1 MTGQFDRILVTVTE
15 RVAES
20 LCAATHVV
28 DDHEIVIASSDE
40 RALGHTLR
48 QVVQRHDDLLRVPVR
63 AGPHLAEVVV
73 ARLDGAEVISPRLAR
88 MLVEMIVNQTLLV
101 ARMPD
106 QHALKNEFILNLLRG
121 DIKDE
126 AEVIREGQILG
137 MDLTLPRA
145 VILIDAAEF
154 ILRGEQVGR
163 PEEDEAQI
171 RRRAQII
178 IANVVNFFHLPSDT
192 ICAYIGRGE
201 VAVLKASTTHDLFA
215 WADGNNGTASAGS
228 GPEGE
233 EWSASWANLTALKRA
248 GSALLCRLCH
258 DTASSLSIGIGR
270 YHPGI
275 RGLARSYQ
283 DALAALSLGL
293 RLHGPNQLHC
303 LDGLGTAAFVGVAD
317 ERTKI
322 DLARHLL
329 SPLDHEPELL
339 ETLEVF
345 FAENLSPSNTASRL
359 SIHRNTLAYRLDKI
373 TGLVGLDPRRF
384 DEAVQFHLA
393 MLLRS
398 LLSLPC

>member
-1 MTGQFDRILVTVTE
+1 MTGQFEQIVATVTE
-15 RVAES
+15 RVAET
-20 LCAATHVV
+20 LGTATYVLDEREV
-28 DDHEIVIASSDE
+28 IIASSDE
-40 RALGHTLR
+40 HAVGSSLARVLETR
-48 QVVQRHDDLLRVPVR
+48 DDVVRVPVR
-63 AGPHLAEVVV
+63 VGPHMGDLVV
-73 ARLDGAEVISPRLAR
+73 AALSGTEVISPRLAR
-88 MLVEMIVNQTLLV
+88 MLVEMIVNQTVLV

-106 QHALKNEFILNLLRG
+106 QHALRNEFVLNLLRG
-121 DIKDE
+121 TIQDE

-145 VILIDAAEF
+145 VILIDAADF
-154 ILRGEQVGR
+154 ILHGEQVGR

-171 RRRAQII
+171 RRRAQMI
-178 IANVVNFFHLPSDT
+178 IASVVNFFHLPSDT

-201 VAVLKASTTHDLFA
+201 VAVLKASTTQDLFA
-215 WADGNNGTASAGS
+215 WADDGS
-228 GPEGE
+228 GLSGE
-233 EWSASWANLTALKRA
+233 EWSASWANLSALKRA
-248 GSALLCRLCH
+248 GKALLCRLRH
-258 DTASSLSIGIGR
+258 DISSSVSIGIGR

-275 RGLARSYQ
+275 RGLAHSYQ
-283 DALAALSLGL
+283 DALAALSLGQ
-293 RLHGPNQLHC
+293 RIHGPNQLHC

-339 ETLEVF
+339 DTLEAF
-345 FAENLSPSNTASRL
+345 FAEHLSPSNTANRL

-373 TGLVGLDPRRF
+373 TGLVGLDPRHF

-398 LLSLPC
+398 FQSLTC